1 MFYKMVELPYFAWNS
16 TRHLEPLTRLE
27 GVFVNEATPHGIDR
41 IIMIGPIKLRG
52 KRAFKR

>member
-1 MFYKMVELPYFAWNS
+1 M
-16 TRHLEPLTRLE
+16 EPLTRLE

-41 IIMIGPIKLRG
+41 IIMIGPIKFRG